1 MVGKSGKSGKKD
13 KLDNMK
19 HCSSLSNDPENLR
32 GLHGLCKERL
42 KDLGISASRGQKAK
56 SRHFPTTP
64 GKKSISGTPLKS
76 STVFGKPLR
85 DLGPSSVIL
94 DSEDVRVPHFL
105 VAILNYLRE
114 NIETDG
120 LFRKAGSAGRQRTLR
135 LDIEEAETFFIQE
148 SDKERISPL
157 DVGSLLKQW
166 LRELPEPLIPT
177 RFHDTFLK

>member
-1 MVGKSGKSGKKD
+1 M
-13 KLDNMK
+13 
-19 HCSSLSNDPENLR
+19 
-32 GLHGLCKERL
+32 
-42 KDLGISASRGQKAK
+42 AS
-56 SRHFPTTP
+56 T
-64 GKKSISGTPLKS
+64 
-76 STVFGKPLR
+76 LR
-85 DLGPSSVIL
+85 DLAPSSIIL

-135 LDIEEAETFFIQE
+135 IDIEEAETFFIQE
-148 SDKERISPL
+148 SDKDCISPL

>member
-13 KLDNMK
+13 KLENMK

-85 DLGPSSVIL
+85 DLGPSSVLFDTENVI
-94 DSEDVRVPHFL
+94 VPHFL
-105 VAILNYLRE
+105 VAILKELRE
-114 NIETDG
+114 HIETDG
-120 LFRKAGSAGRQRTLR
+120 LFRKAGSAGRQRALR
-135 LDIEEAETFFIQE
+135 IEIEEAETFFINE
-148 SDKERISPL
+148 ADKETISPL

-177 RFHDTFLK
+177 RFHDTFVK